1 MRYIAITLDQCH
13 NQKATLPNPKSVH
26 MKTFK
31 STSVFVLSALL
42 AGLFWQCKGESKTN
56 NSATNMEQ
64 AAPITRISKINYGNL
79 PDGRDVAK
87 FTLRNQNGMEVD
99 IISLGGIIT
108 RWTAPDRNGNF
119 EDIVLGFDNLE
130 SYLQENP
137 FFGAL
142 VGRYGNRIAKGTF
155 SLDGET
161 YTLAQ
166 NNGENHL
173 HGGLKGFDKVL
184 WEAAPGNDLDRAR
197 LRLDYRS
204 ADGEEGYPGR
214 LDVRVEYVLTD
225 NNELEVSYQAVT
237 DKPTVVNLTQHTYF
251 NLSGDFSKDILNTE
265 LQLNADA
272 FLPVD
277 AGLIPTGELRPVAG
291 GAFDFT
297 QPKTIGQDVEA
308 EDEQLSLGGG
318 YDHCWVLN
326 KNGKDFSVAATAYD
340 KESGRVLKV
349 STTEPG
355 VQFYIGNFLDGT
367 LPAKGG
373 GTYGKRSGFCLET
386 QHYPDSPNRPEFPTT
401 RLNPGEVY
409 QTQTTFTF
417 STR

>member
-1 MRYIAITLDQCH
+1 MHSL
-13 NQKATLPNPKSVH
+13 
-26 MKTFK
+26 KT
-31 STSVFVLSALL
+31 TRVFVISVVL
-42 AGLFWQCKGESKTN
+42 ASIFWQCKEKSKTEN
-56 NSATNMEQ
+56 FANEPMAT
-64 AAPITRISKINYGNL
+64 PITRISKIKFGNL

-87 FTLRNQNGMEVD
+87 FTLRNQAGMEVD
-99 IISLGGIIT
+99 ILNFGGIIT

-119 EDIVLGFDNLE
+119 EDIVLGFDSLE
-130 SYLQENP
+130 PYLEENP

-142 VGRYGNRIAKGTF
+142 VGRYGNRIAKAQF
-155 SLDGET
+155 ALDGET
-161 YTLAQ
+161 YTLAK

-173 HGGLKGFDKVL
+173 HGGITGFNKVL
-184 WEAAPGNDLDRAR
+184 WDAAPGHETDRAR

-204 ADGEEGYPGR
+204 ADGEEGYPGQ

-225 NNELEVSYQAVT
+225 DNTLTVSYQALT
-237 DKPTVVNLTQHTYF
+237 NKPTVVNLTQHTYF
-251 NLSGDFSKDILNTE
+251 NLSGDFSTSILDHE
-265 LQLNADA
+265 LQLNADT

-277 AGLIPTGELRPVAG
+277 AGLIPTGELRPVKG
-291 GAFDFT
+291 TPFDFT
-297 QPKTIGQDVEA
+297 TPKTIGQDVDA
-308 EDEQLSLGGG
+308 ENEQLALGGG

-326 KNGKDFSVAATAYD
+326 KAAQGLTSVGTAFY
-340 KESGRVLKV
+340 KPSGRVLEV
-349 STTEPG
+349 TTSEPG

-386 QHYPDSPNRPEFPTT
+386 QHFPDSPNRPEFPTT

-409 QTQTTFTF
+409 YTETSFIF